1 MTKERI
7 IRYYNRGVTDRG
19 GCGGPVMM
27 TACLLLLFLLCSCA
41 TTKEFEKEDHSY
53 SKMTEMVDSL
63 MRSTTSWQKDFLSRQ
78 TSLIEKLSQKEK
90 NDSIHSVVLNEKGD
104 TLKERIVIY
113 KEVST
118 DHSTEKKEMELLISK
133 YNRIDSLLNV
143 SLVKQAETE
152 SLLRAKET
160 VVEVPAELSWWQNL
174 RIWIGNIVLLALVVI
189 AGYGGFRL
197 MKVYRYF

>member
-1 MTKERI
+1 MDMMDI
-7 IRYYNRGVTDRG
+7 DYILRYGRRRATARG

-78 TSLIEKLSQKEK
+78 TSLIERLSQKEK

-118 DHSTEKKEMELLISK
+118 DHSTEKKEMELLISQ
-133 YNRIDSLLNV
+133 YHRIDSLLNV
-143 SLVKQAETE
+143 SLVKQAETD

-160 VVEVPAELSWWQNL
+160 VVEVPAQLSWWQNL
-174 RIWIGNIVLLALVVI
+174 RIWLGNIVLLALVVT
-189 AGYGGFRL
+189 AGYGVTLFR
-197 MKVYRYF
+197 RRA

>member
-1 MTKERI
+1 MDI
-7 IRYYNRGVTDRG
+7 DRLLENLHKGLCEHG
-19 GCGGPVMM
+19 GCAGQLAMVI
-27 TACLLLLFLLCSCA
+27 ALILFLFCSCA

-63 MRSTTSWQKDFLSRQ
+63 MHSTTSWQKDFFSRQ

-90 NDSIHSVVLNEKGD
+90 NDSIHSVTLNEKGD

-118 DHSTEKKEMELLISK
+118 DHSMEKKKMELLISQ

-143 SLVKQAETE
+143 SLVKQAETD
-152 SLLRAKET
+152 SLIRAKET
-160 VVEVPAELSWWQNL
+160 AVEVPAKLSWWHKL
-174 RIWIGNIVLLALVVI
+174 RLWIGNIFLLLLTAHVC
-189 AGYGGFRL
+189 
-197 MKVYRYF
+197 YRGWRICKTYKYI